1 MFGQKG
7 LAFMGRI
14 CDGDINLRII
24 SESNAFKTTGL
35 DEISSETHVDRQDW
49 SPKPESRA
57 G

>member
-24 SESNAFKTTGL
+24 SESNVFKTTGL